1 MSDDAPTEPTQPL
14 DQFDQLETV
23 GPAASAR
30 GSRRG
35 TVVAAV
41 SLLVVAV
48 LGGGA
53 YAAYAFLD
61 GGGPQP
67 ADVLPASTVAV
78 VSVDL
83 DPSAGQKIA
92 AIKTIRKFPALKKS
106 LGLDAGDDLRQF
118 VFDKILKEGDCHGVD
133 FDTDV
138 KPWIGKRAALAAVDL
153 GEKDPAPAIA
163 LQITD
168 EAKARA
174 GVDALVKCT
183 DPKDFAYALGHDYLV
198 ASDSAAHAAAI
209 LDTGTQR
216 SLAADPT
223 YQRWTGEAG
232 DAGVLSFYVAPRA
245 SKYLGHLLDDLGPGA
260 LGLGVDP
267 SGPLDS
273 AKDALDGFEG
283 LGGTVR
289 FADGGMELAVA
300 GSGIQ
305 QIRSLATV
313 GPEVGDLPA
322 DTAAAL
328 GFGVDQDF
336 ATRMLDQMVNTEDP
350 LSDIEQ
356 ETGLDLPGDLQ
367 TLLGRAVTISLG
379 GDAPAS
385 VDDIH
390 DVADVPAGVV
400 IHGDA
405 ARIRTVIDKL
415 EHRFDLHLSDI
426 PVVVESSTDRVVLA
440 TSKDYAD
447 ELLGAGRLGSVDNF
461 RSAVPDADRATGIL
475 YVDFDSKWRDSLIAM
490 AEGGDT
496 EEADANTAPLTA
508 LGLST
513 WQDGTVSHGL
523 LRLGTD

>member
-1 MSDDAPTEPTQPL
+1 
-14 DQFDQLETV
+14 
-23 GPAASAR
+23 
-30 GSRRG
+30 
-35 TVVAAV
+35 
-41 SLLVVAV
+41 
-48 LGGGA
+48 
-53 YAAYAFLD
+53 
-61 GGGPQP
+61 
-67 ADVLPASTVAV
+67 
-78 VSVDL
+78 
-83 DPSAGQKIA
+83 
-92 AIKTIRKFPALKKS
+92 
-106 LGLDAGDDLRQF
+106 
-118 VFDKILKEGDCHGVD
+118 
-133 FDTDV
+133 
-138 KPWIGKRAALAAVDL
+138 
-153 GEKDPAPAIA
+153 
-163 LQITD
+163 
-168 EAKARA
+168 
-174 GVDALVKCT
+174 
-183 DPKDFAYALGHDYLV
+183 
-198 ASDSAAHAAAI
+198 
-209 LDTGTQR
+209 
-216 SLAADPT
+216 
-223 YQRWTGEAG
+223 
-232 DAGVLSFYVAPRA
+232 
-245 SKYLGHLLDDLGPGA
+245 
-260 LGLGVDP
+260 
-267 SGPLDS
+267 
-273 AKDALDGFEG
+273 
-283 LGGTVR
+283 
-289 FADGGMELAVA
+289 
-300 GSGIQ
+300 
-305 QIRSLATV
+305 
-313 GPEVGDLPA
+313 
-322 DTAAAL
+322 
-328 GFGVDQDF
+328 
-336 ATRMLDQMVNTEDP
+336 MVNTEDP